1 MLECRDL
8 TFHYTRADP
17 GETPDFCFTLSLA
30 PGECLAVQGPSGGG
44 KSTLL
49 SLIAGFLEPAGG
61 WLGWEGQDWRDLPP
75 WQRPLTTV
83 FQEHN
88 LFDHLPVWANVGL
101 GLAPDLRLASSEH
114 ARIRQGLESV
124 GLAGLH
130 DRLPGELSG
139 GQRQRVALLRA
150 LLRRR
155 PLLLLDEPFGGLDA
169 ANREALW
176 EQVREQRRQ
185 GVAVLLVSH
194 DREDI
199 EALADRRCFLKKG
212 RLTGWTTGG
221 LPPR

>member
-8 TFHYTRADP
+8 VFHYTEAEP
-17 GETPDFCFTLSLA
+17 GEIPDFCFSLELA

-49 SLIAGFLEPAGG
+49 SLIAGFLEPASG
-61 WLGWEGQDWRDLPP
+61 WLGWKGDSWRDLPP

-88 LFDHLPVWANVGL
+88 LFEHLPVWANVGL
-101 GLAPDLRLASSEH
+101 GIAPDLRLGDVEH
-114 ARIRQGLESV
+114 RRVREGLARVGLE
-124 GLAGLH
+124 GMH

-155 PLLLLDEPFGGLDA
+155 PLLLLDEPFSGLDA

-176 EQVREQRRQ
+176 EQVRAQQQE

-194 DREDI
+194 DSEDI
-199 EALADRRCFLKKG
+199 RALADRRCQLDDG
-212 RLTGWTTGG
+212 RLVAQA
-221 LPPR
+221 